1 VMESL
6 DASVNTLSGGNAQ
19 KVVIGKW
26 LLREPKLLLLDDPTK
41 GVDVGTKAEFYKL
54 LMRLQENG
62 VTILFNSSDEQELL
76 DLCDRVLVMQDGN
89 IKADLTGSMLTESNL
104 VLHSMGATNNHNH
117 HKESSHA

>member
-1 VMESL
+1 MCIRDS
-6 DASVNTLSGGNAQ
+6 
-19 KVVIGKW
+19 
-26 LLREPKLLLLDDPTK
+26 TK